1 MTIDER
7 PRLDAE
13 QDAELGPL
21 VRIIEEAAD
30 AQPWALVGAA
40 AAQLHG
46 VAVSAANLEFI
57 TSDPAAHTLA
67 EMLGVDAVWE
77 RGAFMAASR
86 LQFQRGQVPVF
97 VHANPTFHGAYDTL
111 TPLEIPSLWDARA
124 QIAFEGAT
132 VLATPLEWELLLAV
146 VLGNSPRSEA
156 IRAHIETA
164 GECDTRLLTR
174 LMREGHV
181 EHDTEEAVWALLER

>member
-1 MTIDER
+1 MTIEER

-13 QDAELGPL
+13 HDAVLGPL

-30 AQPWALVGAA
+30 AEPWALVGAA
-40 AAQLHG
+40 AVQLQG

-57 TSDPAAHTLA
+57 TSDPAIRTLA
-67 EMLGVDAVWE
+67 GMLGVDATWE
-77 RGAFMAASR
+77 RGAYLAASR
-86 LQFQRGQVPVF
+86 LQFQRGQAPVF

-124 QIAFEGAT
+124 QIGFAGAT

-146 VLGNSPRSEA
+146 VLGNTGRGES
-156 IRAHIETA
+156 IRDHIA
-164 GECDTRLLTR
+164 ASGECDSRLLTR

-181 EHDTEEAVWALLER
+181 EHETEEAVWTLIGR